1 MFDNLH
7 KLQLSLDSK
16 DFTNITE
23 IFANE
28 YDTLGIIENL
38 RKHFHNSIL
47 FSLIEF
53 SFLT

>member
-16 DFTNITE
+16 FTNITE